1 MPDYDMRSRPT
12 EEPEKPEDYP
22 KAKRDTKKKLKS
34 ASYK

>member
-1 MPDYDMRSRPT
+1 MRSRPT

-22 KAKRDTKKKLKS
+22 KAERNTKKKKPS